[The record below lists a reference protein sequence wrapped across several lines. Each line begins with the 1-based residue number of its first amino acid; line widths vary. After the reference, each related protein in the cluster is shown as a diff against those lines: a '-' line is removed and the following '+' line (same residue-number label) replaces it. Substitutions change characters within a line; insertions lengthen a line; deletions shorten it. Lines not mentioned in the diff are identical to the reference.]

1 MDSMAIVKVTRRRQV
16 TIPKEIGDKLGIKE
30 GDYVRIRLEGE
41 KSVLEKVLGLEDLS
55 GVLNPGSPVREL
67 AEELDRE
74 RKRSDR
80 P

>member
-1 MDSMAIVKVTRRRQV
+1 MTIVKVTRRRQV

-30 GDYVRIRLEGE
+30 GDYVRVRLEGE
-41 KSVLEKVLGLEDLS
+41 RIVLEKVLGLEDLS
-55 GVLNPGSPVREL
+55 GVLNPGRPMRKL

-74 RKRSDR
+74 RGRSDR